1 MLAIQPSFEEITLY
15 FGSFS
20 KMIAPGLRVG
30 WVLPPEWLY
39 GHLVNASETSQLNP
53 SVFSQQLIGAYLDNP
68 AWQDKLAE
76 YRGIYREKF
85 NALVETLEEVMPP
98 PAPPGTVPP
107 AASTSGSRSRKELTP
122 RPWSTSA
129 SNAVWCTFPA
139 RRSTPTGAGKANCG
153 CPSACRP
160 WRISARAPA
169 SSAKCSATRPPRWY
183 PAIFQLCRLRGRRF
197 MSSIETRADDA
208 TTPKESARYL
218 RRSRR

>member
-1 MLAIQPSFEEITLY
+1 LY

-98 PAPPGTVPP
+98 RHHLEPSHRRLLPLDQGPG
-107 AASTSGSRSRKELTP
+107 R
-122 RPWSTSA
+122 
-129 SNAVWCTFPA
+129 N
-139 RRSTPTGAGKANCG
+139 
-153 CPSACRP
+153 
-160 WRISARAPA
+160 
-169 SSAKCSATRPPRWY
+169 
-183 PAIFQLCRLRGRRF
+183 
-197 MSSIETRADDA
+197 
-208 TTPKESARYL
+208 
-218 RRSRR
+218 